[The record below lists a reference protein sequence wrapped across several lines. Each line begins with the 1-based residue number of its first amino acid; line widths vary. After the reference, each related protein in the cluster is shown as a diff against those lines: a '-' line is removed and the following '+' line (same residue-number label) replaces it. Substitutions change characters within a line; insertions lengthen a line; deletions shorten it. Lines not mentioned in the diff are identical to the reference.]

1 MCHHQYGKAERN
13 FEFIGEDKDR
23 QLKSLW
29 KNTGIG
35 DVLPWEDIADEA
47 ERLLEMRKASR
58 DATKEDNSDGEQ
70 EKDQEVERDE
80 TDPHDEV
87 IFGQRR
93 PDRVPWTKGGGHCR
107 AQCVHLGAATR
118 S

>member
-1 MCHHQYGKAERN
+1 MQVAEKECHGCSQQVLEIFAVCHHQYGRAERN

-70 EKDQEVERDE
+70 E
-80 TDPHDEV
+80 
-87 IFGQRR
+87 
-93 PDRVPWTKGGGHCR
+93 
-107 AQCVHLGAATR
+107 
-118 S
+118 